1 MENIQIIESPQNP
14 RVKEAVKLRKNKV
27 RQQTG
32 RTLVEGFREIQRATQ
47 SGWKF
52 IELYFCPEL
61 YLDLA
66 AEALVSQIHREGIPV
81 FQCSET
87 AYRKMSYRDTPD
99 GLMALS
105 PLVGKRLDELK
116 LPENPLLLVAEDLE
130 KPGNLGTILRTA
142 DATGV
147 DAVIACDHKTDLNN
161 PNVIRSSIGT
171 IFFLP
176 VAEASTEE
184 TQAWLAKHGIQTI
197 AAVPGA
203 SQEYT
208 DIDMRQG
215 TAIIVGSEDEGLSEL
230 WKQSSTAQVGIPML
244 GMNDSLNVSTAAA
257 IVLYEAVRQRRSD
270 APPRTNIE
278 SP

>member
-1 MENIQIIESPQNP
+1 MEPVQIIESPQNP

-52 IELYFCPEL
+52 LEIYFCPEL
-61 YLDLA
+61 YLDFE
-66 AEALVSQIHREGIPV
+66 AEALVNKIHRAGTPV
-81 FQCSET
+81 FQCSES
-87 AYRKMSYRDTPD
+87 AFRKMSYRDTPD
-99 GLMALS
+99 GLLALS
-105 PLVGKRLDELK
+105 PLVGKRLEELK
-116 LPENPLLLVAEDLE
+116 LPENPLLLIAEDLE

-176 VAEASTEE
+176 VAEATTEE
-184 TQAWLAKHGIQTI
+184 TLAWLANRGIQTI

-203 SQEYT
+203 EQEYT
-208 DIDMRQG
+208 SVDLRPG
-215 TAIIVGSEDEGLSEL
+215 TAIVVGSEDEGLSDR
-230 WKQSSTAQVGIPML
+230 WKANSTVQVGIPML
-244 GMNDSLNVSTAAA
+244 GVNDSLNVSTAAA
-257 IVLYEAVRQRRSD
+257 IVLYEAVRQRRSGNPLT
-270 APPRTNIE
+270 ARE
-278 SP
+278 SL